1 MKARSQVASLL
12 ALTASGTCGA
22 FSTTPPTT
30 SVGTPCFSRQT
41 VVRHVTVDDTNHWT
55 YGEESRKYR
64 RTAYT
69 WDDWVKHRSTDRF
82 FENLANLP
90 ASGLVRSI
98 FKEIAAIA
106 TISTVIILWNTLL
119 VEGWTDL
126 EGVKHAALSAHPADM
141 PKLVMP
147 LTPFTLSTSSLGLL
161 LVFRSNNAYKR
172 WDEARKAWGLTINH
186 TRNLVRMSTA
196 WTDPAYE
203 PSLEKREA
211 ALNKVSKSTW
221 AFARSQ
227 MRHISNPQ
235 DEADYCRELHER
247 LPPDQAAGLIAA
259 THRPNKAMSDL
270 AEAVSELPMNF
281 LRKNEIDKDIQLF
294 EDTCGSSE
302 RLFSSPIPLFYTR
315 HTARYLSTWLALMP
329 LGIYDSFKG
338 SWNHIALVPSAVF
351 VALFM
356 FGIEEIA
363 IELEEPFSVLPL
375 QGMCDKI
382 GMNCDEIAGWHSE
395 VVQDDQ
401 ERYPLAG

>member
-1 MKARSQVASLL
+1 MNSRSLAALL
-12 ALTASGTCGA
+12 ALTAAGTCSA
-22 FSTTPPTT
+22 FLPTPKT
-30 SVGTPCFSRQT
+30 SVASRYRRQK
-41 VVRHVTVDDTNHWT
+41 VVRQIVDPEKSAWT

-82 FENLANLP
+82 FENLVNIP
-90 ASGLVRSI
+90 YSGLVRSI
-98 FKEIAAIA
+98 LKEMAAIA
-106 TISTVIILWNTLL
+106 TISTIVILWNTLL
-119 VEGWTDL
+119 VDGWTDL
-126 EGVKHAALSAHPADM
+126 QGIEHAALAANAEEM
-141 PKLVMP
+141 PRLLIP

-211 ALNKVSKSTW
+211 ALKKVAKSTW

-227 MRHISNPQ
+227 MRHISDPA
-235 DEADYCRELHER
+235 DEEDYCREIREK
-247 LPPDQAAGLIAA
+247 LPPEQAEGLIAA
-259 THRPNKAMSDL
+259 THRPNRAMTDL
-270 AEAVSELPMNF
+270 ADAVSELPMSF

-294 EDTCGSSE
+294 EDTCGSNE

-315 HTARYLSTWLALMP
+315 HTARFLSTWLVLMP

-338 SWNHIALVPSAVF
+338 SWNHIALIPSSVF

-382 GMNCDEIAGWHSE
+382 GMNCDEIASWHSE
-395 VVQDDQ
+395 VVEQDQ
-401 ERYPLAG
+401 ENRYPYAG